1 MEEIKPKIITPFI
14 FENITTQNL
23 TFSYFLPGAAR
34 QTIAAL
40 HLGLFLAAAWW
51 SQLKS
56 IVLISVTFA
65 GNLELFFM

>member
-34 QTIAAL
+34 QAIAAL

>member
-14 FENITTQNL
+14 FENITTKNL

-40 HLGLFLAAAWW
+40 LLGLFLAAAWW
-51 SQLKS
+51 SQLNS

-65 GNLELFFM
+65 GNLELFFI